1 MKAKFALYVV
11 SFVVLVG
18 MIFSAVASADVM
30 VGVKRGD
37 WVTYNVTITG
47 EVPEQHDVTWCK
59 IEVTEVEGKNVYV
72 NITSRYSDGREETEP
87 STLKLETGQIGDC
100 FIIPAN
106 LDAGDVF
113 MSPEGTLTVSGVEE
127 KTYLGAARSVVYAN
141 NLQTVFRWDRS
152 TGFLLEA
159 NSSYPA
165 FTMHTVAEK
174 TNLWQAQIFGL
185 HPIGFIVLVVV
196 VIVAVAILAFFLMR
210 KMKK

>member
-1 MKAKFALYVV
+1 
-11 SFVVLVG
+11 
-18 MIFSAVASADVM
+18 MIFLVFAAADVM

-37 WVTYNVTITG
+37 WVTYNVQITG

-87 STLKLETGQIGDC
+87 STLNLETGQIGDC
-100 FIIPAN
+100 FIIPEN

-113 MSPEGTLTVSGVEE
+113 ESPEGTITVSGVEE

-141 NLQTVFRWDRS
+141 NSQTVFHWDRS
-152 TGFLLEA
+152 TGFLVEA
-159 NSSYPA
+159 NSSSSEYTM
-165 FTMHTVAEK
+165 FTKAEK
-174 TNLWQAQIFGL
+174 TNMWQPQIFGL
-185 HPIGFIVLVVV
+185 HPIGFIVLIVL
-196 VIVAVAILAFFLMR
+196 VIVAVLILAVLLIR